1 MDSFN
6 LFGLTVHW
14 YGLIIALGM
23 VAGILLASYNARKRG
38 LSSDDVVS
46 MALIVIP
53 LAIVGA
59 RALFVLSNLELYA
72 SFWEMVA
79 TWNGGLSIIG
89 GVMGG
94 AIGVT
99 IFSVWKKVHFFNLAD
114 IAVPSLIL
122 GQAIGRWGNY
132 FNQEV
137 YGMLVENPAWQ
148 WFPFAVNISGQWF
161 HALFFYESVLNLLGV
176 GLLLL
181 VLYKAKPKGLV
192 LAGYLFYYGL
202 VRTVLESLRQP
213 EFIMRV
219 FGLPISQV
227 LSALM
232 CLGGAGLFAW
242 IMITQSNQARQ
253 GELAS
258 HAPPANQSK

>member
-6 LFGLTVHW
+6 LFGLTIHW

-23 VAGILLASYNARKRG
+23 VAGILIASYNARKRG
-38 LSSDDVVS
+38 LTSDHVVS

-53 LAIVGA
+53 FAIVGA
-59 RALFVLSNLELYA
+59 RALFVLSNLELYS
-72 SFWEMVA
+72 SFGQMIA

-89 GVMGG
+89 GVIGG

-99 IFSVWKKVHFFNLAD
+99 IFSVWKKVNFLSLAD

-137 YGMLVENPAWQ
+137 YGALIQNPAWQ
-148 WFPFAVNISGQWF
+148 WFPFAVHIGGQWF
-161 HALFFYESVLNLLGV
+161 AALFFYESVLNLIGV
-176 GLLLL
+176 GLLLVL
-181 VLYKAKPKGLV
+181 LYKFKHKGIV

-227 LSALM
+227 LSAAM
-232 CLGGAGLFAW
+232 CLGGIGLFVW
-242 IMITQSNQARQ
+242 IVIKQKKQTQQPKVTAAAKQ
-253 GELAS
+253 TGLD
-258 HAPPANQSK
+258 